1 MSTATVVKRVVRGS
15 PHRDSVETW
24 EFIVDLLTQGKSGV
38 KRDELLSVSGMAS
51 SILTEMAPQDAAI
64 VVTCDGPRT
73 RIYCLYDE
81 DAIDGSDAKEDALGH
96 DPLQGDWAI
105 SLPCLTEDLAWVERS
120 LRAISTRITVR
131 DMASKLGD
139 SDSSEDTRKAS
150 ADFSFDTSE
159 FLKS

>member
-1 MSTATVVKRVVRGS
+1 MSNATVVKRVVRGS

-24 EFIVDLLTQGKSGV
+24 DFIVGLLTQGKPGP
-38 KRDELLSVSGMAS
+38 KRDELLSVAGIAS
-51 SILTEMAPQDAAI
+51 SILTEMAPKDAAI
-64 VVTCDGPRT
+64 VVECKGPRT

-96 DPLQGDWAI
+96 DPLEGEWAI
-105 SLPCLTEDLAWVERS
+105 SLPCPKDDLAWVERALKAES
-120 LRAISTRITVR
+120 KRITAR
-131 DMASKLGD
+131 DMTSKFGSESTED
-139 SDSSEDTRKAS
+139 SKKAS

>member
-1 MSTATVVKRVVRGS
+1 MSNATVVKRVVRGS

-24 EFIVDLLTQGKSGV
+24 DFIVELLTQGKSGP
-38 KRDELLSVSGMAS
+38 KRDELLSVAGVAS
-51 SILTEMAPQDAAI
+51 SILTEMAPKDAAI
-64 VVTCDGPRT
+64 VVECKGPRT

-96 DPLQGDWAI
+96 DPLEGEWGI
-105 SLPCLTEDLAWVERS
+105 SLPCPKDDLAWVERALEAKS
-120 LRAISTRITVR
+120 KRITAR
-131 DMASKLGD
+131 DMASKFGSESIED
-139 SDSSEDTRKAS
+139 SKKAS

>member
-1 MSTATVVKRVVRGS
+1 MSNATVVKRVVRGS

-24 EFIVDLLTQGKSGV
+24 DFIVELLTQGKSGP
-38 KRDELLSVSGMAS
+38 KRDELLSVAGVAS
-51 SILTEMAPQDAAI
+51 SILTEMAPEDAAI
-64 VVTCDGPRT
+64 VVECKGPRT

-96 DPLQGDWAI
+96 DPLEGEWAI
-105 SLPCLTEDLAWVERS
+105 SLPCPKDDLAWVERALKAKS
-120 LRAISTRITVR
+120 KRITAR
-131 DMASKLGD
+131 DMTSKFGTESTED
-139 SDSSEDTRKAS
+139 SKKAS